1 MNGSS
6 RFGSAEGFCSR
17 DFETERLF
25 HVEHRYSEAHRQR
38 FLWYILANMGR
49 IIAISNQK
57 GGVGKTTTA
66 INLGASLAAA
76 EMRTLLVDLDS
87 QANATSGLG
96 VRKDSF
102 ERSTYHSMILGEPLK
117 SILLPTELESL
128 FLAPASREL
137 VGVTVELAQEE
148 GRDRH
153 LRELLGAVARDYD
166 FVLIDCPPSLDI
178 LTVNALVAA
187 DSILIPIQC
196 EYFALEGVSE
206 LVETI
211 RQIRRHRNPDLEIEG
226 VLVTMFDERT
236 NLAQQ
241 VHADLKSFFGSRLFS
256 TRIPRNVRLGEAPSH
271 GRPILLYDI
280 KSKGAESYIR
290 LAKEVINARAEKGF
304 RPRVERA
311 ARHTRS

>member
-1 MNGSS
+1 M
-6 RFGSAEGFCSR
+6 A
-17 DFETERLF
+17 
-25 HVEHRYSEAHRQR
+25 
-38 FLWYILANMGR
+38 R

-76 EMRTLLVDLDS
+76 EMRTLLVDLDPQS
-87 QANATSGLG
+87 NSTSGLG
-96 VRKDSF
+96 VSKGSF
-102 ERSTYHSMILGEPLK
+102 ERSTYHSMVFGEPLE

-128 FLAPASREL
+128 ALAPASREL
-137 VGVTVELAQEE
+137 VGVTMELAQEE

-153 LRELLGAVARDYD
+153 LCELLDPIADNYD
-166 FVLIDCPPSLDI
+166 FIVIDCPPSLDL

-196 EYFALEGVSE
+196 EYFALEGISE

-211 RQIRRHRNPDLEIEG
+211 RQIRRQRNPELEIEG
-226 VLVTMFDERT
+226 VLITMFDERT

-241 VHADLKSFFGSRLFS
+241 VHADLKSFFGSKLFS
-256 TRIPRNVRLGEAPSH
+256 TKIPRNVRLGEAPSH

-280 KSKGAESYIR
+280 KSKGAVSYIR
-290 LAKEVINARAEKGF
+290 LAKEVINARTEKGF
-304 RPRVERA
+304 RTRAERA
-311 ARHTRS
+311 ARYT